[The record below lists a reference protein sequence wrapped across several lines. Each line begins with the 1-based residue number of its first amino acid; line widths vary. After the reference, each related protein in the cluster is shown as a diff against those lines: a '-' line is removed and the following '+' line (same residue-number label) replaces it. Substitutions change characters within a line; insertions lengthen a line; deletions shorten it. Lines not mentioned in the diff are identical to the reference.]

1 MKPESELREKR
12 EKLQSEID
20 TIQEKIEGPKREEPS
35 EYELTLQTKAM
46 QQKAM
51 LDWVLE
57 DA

>member
-20 TIQEKIEGPKREEPS
+20 TIQEKIEGPKREGPS

-46 QQKAM
+46 QQVAM

-57 DA
+57 ND